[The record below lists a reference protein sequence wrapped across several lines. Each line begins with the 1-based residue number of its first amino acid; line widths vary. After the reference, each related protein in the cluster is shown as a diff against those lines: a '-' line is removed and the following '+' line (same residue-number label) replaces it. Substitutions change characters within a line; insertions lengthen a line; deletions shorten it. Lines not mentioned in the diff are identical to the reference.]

1 MTTTPEDL
9 SKTPMFKIIRRSL
22 MRKFPFVIDVI
33 PPDDPNVYGTTWFLI
48 IKIDAVKAN
57 ETMDLGGMSSW
68 LEYKNE
74 LGVLASKSPYLTL
87 IFKDYAKASELQ
99 KEMERD
105 IYNIQIS
112 DITREFR
119 LPKKFDLGE
128 LQYELP

>member
-1 MTTTPEDL
+1 
-9 SKTPMFKIIRRSL
+9 

-68 LEYKNE
+68 LEYKND

-87 IFKDYAKASELQ
+87 IFKDYAKSSELQ